1 MVTMNKA
8 ASWLSPAAVAKAAG
22 GRVVRTGRP
31 ALRVVTDSRQ
41 VGPDTLFVALRGDRF
56 DGHDFVP
63 GVLRAG
69 AAGVLVERPLEGRVL
84 AGEGFVVRVP
94 DCGQALIDLGRSHR
108 ERRSARVVGIT
119 GSCGK
124 TSTKDML
131 GFALSGLV
139 PTVFSPKSF
148 NNHIGVPLSLLAI
161 RPETEVAVVEIGTNA
176 PGEIAALTAVAQP
189 DIGILTCV
197 REAHLAGLGSLEGIA
212 AEKAALL
219 HGLRPGG
226 VAIVHGDDPACAAIA
241 AELDCEVRRFRI
253 QREADWFATDL
264 RFHGLGT
271 SFRLH
276 GQRVGGEWSVTLPR
290 LGTHNVLNAMASIAA
305 AAELGVQV
313 DEVVAALAGLPASE
327 RRLEPKSVGG
337 IQIFDDTYNMNPAS
351 ARAALHALSSIDTR
365 GRKTVVFGEMK
376 ELGPRSD
383 ELHRELGAEVAAQG
397 VDRLLVVGSGAH
409 PIVEGALARGMS
421 TSAVGFVE
429 HAADVLDLLL
439 AELEPGDL
447 VLCKASRGVALDRL
461 VDGLVRALGGDRD
474 FGGSI

>member
-1 MVTMNKA
+1 MNRA
-8 ASWLSPAAVAKAAG
+8 ASWLSPAAVAKVTG

-41 VGPDTLFVALRGDRF
+41 VGPDTLFVALRGANF

-63 GVLRAG
+63 GALRAG
-69 AAGVLVERPLEGRVL
+69 AAGVVVERPLEGRVL
-84 AGEGFVVRVP
+84 GGEGFVVRVA
-94 DCGQALIDLGRSHR
+94 DCGRALIDLGRSHR
-108 ERRSARVVGIT
+108 ERRTARVVGIT

-176 PGEIAALTAVAQP
+176 PGEIAGLTAVAQP

-197 REAHLAGLGSLEGIA
+197 REAHLAGLGTLEGVA
-212 AEKAALL
+212 AEKAELL
-219 HGLRPGG
+219 RGLRPGG
-226 VAIVHGDDPACAAIA
+226 VAIVNGDDPACAAIA
-241 AELDCEVRRFRI
+241 ETLGGEVRRFRV
-253 QREADWFATDL
+253 QGEADWFATDL

-276 GQRVGGEWSVTLPR
+276 GVRRGGGEWSVTLPR

-305 AAELGVQV
+305 AAELGVPV
-313 DEVVAALAGLPASE
+313 DDVVAALAGLPASE

-337 IQIFDDTYNMNPAS
+337 VQIFDDTYNMNPAS

-376 ELGPRSD
+376 ELGARSD
-383 ELHRELGAEVAAQG
+383 ELHREHGAEVAVQG
-397 VDRLLVVGSGAH
+397 VDRLVVVGSGAR
-409 PIVEGALARGMS
+409 PIVDGAIARGMS
-421 TSAVGFVE
+421 AEAVSHLDSSSAVL
-429 HAADVLDLLL
+429 DVLL

>member
-8 ASWLSPAAVAKAAG
+8 TSWLSPAAVAKATG

-108 ERRSARVVGIT
+108 ERRTARVVGIT

-176 PGEIAALTAVAQP
+176 PGEIAALTSVAQP

-197 REAHLAGLGSLEGIA
+197 REAHLAGLGTLEGIA
-212 AEKAALL
+212 AEKASLL
-219 HGLRPGG
+219 RGLRPGG
-226 VAIVHGDDPACAAIA
+226 VAIVNGDDPACAAIS
-241 AELDCEVRRFRI
+241 AELDCEVRRFRV

-276 GQRVGGEWSVTLPR
+276 GPVVGGEWSVTLPR

-313 DEVVAALAGLPASE
+313 DEVIAALAGLPASE

-376 ELGPRSD
+376 ELGTRSE

-397 VDRLLVVGSGAH
+397 VDRLVVVGSGAR
-409 PIVEGALARGMS
+409 PIAEGALARGMTAS
-421 TSAVGFVE
+421 TVGFVE
-429 HAADVLDLLL
+429 NATDVLDLLL